1 MQEDLITVDN
11 RERTISYSIQAAVM
25 PENYVYQRSQGNA
38 PSVLLERKELA
49 PAEAKVLTKEESEIQ
64 PFGIPAATDPQ
75 DEIVTPDNITSQVMY
90 ESVLPETN
98 IRYTMDCLHV
108 NGEIVLNNV
117 PEEDCYILNLDT
129 KGLPARLNEDKSIT
143 MYDPGNRGRGILY
156 QSPFYV

>member
-1 MQEDLITVDN
+1 
-11 RERTISYSIQAAVM
+11 
-25 PENYVYQRSQGNA
+25 
-38 PSVLLERKELA
+38 
-49 PAEAKVLTKEESEIQ
+49 
-64 PFGIPAATDPQ
+64 
-75 DEIVTPDNITSQVMY
+75 MY